1 MLCCLKPLFT
11 PGSKF
16 LAWDRDL
23 YCPETDEPAKV
34 NCSDLCEELGLI
46 EILFTDKTGT
56 LTENVMVFK
65 DASINGVKHDL
76 ESLKAPSAAVAD
88 RSKEPEIT
96 EFLTALC
103 VCHTVQVAECEED
116 DEIHYTAASTD
127 EKAIIEACADLGVQF
142 IGEEETEEDTFL
154 SFLRVSDSRARKEE
168 IKEFQKELVLK
179 FDSDRARMSVIVR
192 YPSGKIMLVTKGAE
206 SSVLPLCISGPVDV
220 TSRHIDDYAVE
231 GLRTLAVATRELNQS
246 ELELIAKE
254 LKAAKR
260 VLNDRERRVREV
272 YDNVERDLT
281 LLGATAVEDKL
292 QDGVKEALV
301 NLELAGI
308 SVWMI
313 TGDKKETAR
322 NISYSCGHLHPDM
335 TILEVTDET
344 EQSVGPNLEKSLKQA
359 KASQATAGCGFI
371 VDGNSL
377 ALILADD
384 DHKELLYQTA
394 LSCQAVVCCR

>member
-88 RSKEPEIT
+88 RSKESEIT

-103 VCHTVQVAECEED
+103 VCHTVQVAEDEED

-127 EKAIIEACADLGVQF
+127 EKAIIGACADLGIQF
-142 IGEEETEEDTFL
+142 IGEEETEDTTILRL
-154 SFLRVSDSRARKEE
+154 SDTRAGKKE

-192 YPSGKIMLVTKGAE
+192 YPSGKIMMVTKGAE
-206 SSVLPLCISGPVDV
+206 SSVLPRCVSGPVDV
-220 TSRHIDDYAVE
+220 TSHHIDEYAVQ
-231 GLRTLAVATRELNQS
+231 GLRTLAVATRELSQA
-246 ELELIAKE
+246 ELERIEKE
-254 LKAAKR
+254 ISAAKR
-260 VLNDRERRVREV
+260 VLNGREKRVEEV
-272 YDNVERDLT
+272 YDRVERELT

-292 QDGVKEALV
+292 EDGVKEALV

-313 TGDKKETAR
+313 TGDKKETAS
-322 NISYSCGHLHPDM
+322 NISYSCDLFHPDM
-335 TILEVTDET
+335 TVLDLTDQS
-344 EQSVGPNLEKSLKQA
+344 EQSVGSTLEKSLSQINQA
-359 KASQATAGCGFI
+359 EARFGLI

-377 ALILADD
+377 ELILADD

-394 LSCQAVVCCR
+394 RRCQAVVCCR

>member
-1 MLCCLKPLFT
+1 M
-11 PGSKF
+11 
-16 LAWDRDL
+16 
-23 YCPETDEPAKV
+23 

-88 RSKEPEIT
+88 RSKESEIT

-103 VCHTVQVAECEED
+103 VCHTVQVAEDEED

-127 EKAIIEACADLGVQF
+127 EKAIIGACADLGVQF
-142 IGEEETEEDTFL
+142 IGEEETEDTTILRL
-154 SFLRVSDSRARKEE
+154 SDTRAGKEE

-192 YPSGKIMLVTKGAE
+192 YPSGKIMMVTKGAE
-206 SSVLPLCISGPVDV
+206 SSVLPRCVSGPVDV
-220 TSRHIDDYAVE
+220 TSHHIDEYAVQ
-231 GLRTLAVATRELNQS
+231 GLRTLAVATRELSQA
-246 ELELIAKE
+246 ELERIEKE
-254 LKAAKR
+254 ISAAKR
-260 VLNDRERRVREV
+260 VLNGREKRVEEV
-272 YDNVERDLT
+272 YDKVERELT

-292 QDGVKEALV
+292 EDGVKEALV

-313 TGDKKETAR
+313 TGDKKETAS
-322 NISYSCGHLHPDM
+322 NISYSCDLFHPDM
-335 TILEVTDET
+335 TVLDLTDQS
-344 EQSVGPNLEKSLKQA
+344 EQSVGSTLEKSLSQINQA
-359 KASQATAGCGFI
+359 EARFGLI

-377 ALILADD
+377 ELILADD

-394 LSCQAVVCCR
+394 RRCQAVVCCR

>member
-1 MLCCLKPLFT
+1 MLT

-23 YCPETDEPAKV
+23 YCPEIDESAKV

-65 DASINGVKHDL
+65 EASINGVKHDL

-88 RSKEPEIT
+88 RSKESEIT

-103 VCHTVQVAECEED
+103 VCHTVQVAEDEED

-127 EKAIIEACADLGVQF
+127 EKAIIGACADLGVQF
-142 IGEEETEEDTFL
+142 IGEEETEDTTILRL
-154 SFLRVSDSRARKEE
+154 SDTRAGKEE

-192 YPSGKIMLVTKGAE
+192 YPSGKIMMVTKGAE
-206 SSVLPLCISGPVDV
+206 SSVLPRCVSGPVDV
-220 TSRHIDDYAVE
+220 TSHHIDEYAVQ
-231 GLRTLAVATRELNQS
+231 GLRTLAVATRELSQA
-246 ELELIAKE
+246 ELERIEKE
-254 LKAAKR
+254 ISAAKR
-260 VLNDRERRVREV
+260 VLNGREKRVEEV
-272 YDNVERDLT
+272 YDRVERELT

-292 QDGVKEALV
+292 EDGVKEALV

-313 TGDKKETAR
+313 TGDKKETAS
-322 NISYSCGHLHPDM
+322 NISYSCDLFHPDM
-335 TILEVTDET
+335 TVLDLTDQS
-344 EQSVGPNLEKSLKQA
+344 EQSVGSTLEKSLSQINQA
-359 KASQATAGCGFI
+359 EARFGLI

-377 ALILADD
+377 ELILAND

-394 LSCQAVVCCR
+394 RRCQAVVCCR

>member
-1 MLCCLKPLFT
+1 MLT

-23 YCPETDEPAKV
+23 YCPEIDESAKV

-65 DASINGVKHDL
+65 EASINGVKHDL

-88 RSKEPEIT
+88 RSKESEIT

-103 VCHTVQVAECEED
+103 VCHTVQVAEDEED

-127 EKAIIEACADLGVQF
+127 EKAIIGACADLGVQF
-142 IGEEETEEDTFL
+142 IGEEETEDTTILRL
-154 SFLRVSDSRARKEE
+154 SDTRAGKKE

-192 YPSGKIMLVTKGAE
+192 YPSGKIMMVTKGAE
-206 SSVLPLCISGPVDV
+206 SSVLPRCVSGPVDV
-220 TSRHIDDYAVE
+220 TSHHIDEYAVQ
-231 GLRTLAVATRELNQS
+231 GLRTLAVATRELSQA
-246 ELELIAKE
+246 ELERIEKE
-254 LKAAKR
+254 ISAAKR
-260 VLNDRERRVREV
+260 VLNGREKRVEEV
-272 YDNVERDLT
+272 YDRVERELT

-292 QDGVKEALV
+292 EDGVKEALV

-313 TGDKKETAR
+313 TGDKKETAS
-322 NISYSCGHLHPDM
+322 NISYSCDLFHPDM
-335 TILEVTDET
+335 TVLDLTDQS
-344 EQSVGPNLEKSLKQA
+344 EQSVGSTLEKSLSQINQA
-359 KASQATAGCGFI
+359 EARFGLI

-377 ALILADD
+377 ELILADD

-394 LSCQAVVCCR
+394 RRCQAVVCCR

>member
-1 MLCCLKPLFT
+1 MLT

-23 YCPETDEPAKV
+23 YCPEIDESAKV

-65 DASINGVKHDL
+65 EASINGVKHDL

-88 RSKEPEIT
+88 RSKESEIT

-103 VCHTVQVAECEED
+103 VCHTVQVAEDEED

-127 EKAIIEACADLGVQF
+127 EKAIIGACADLGVQF
-142 IGEEETEEDTFL
+142 IGEEETEDTTILRL
-154 SFLRVSDSRARKEE
+154 SDTRAGKEE

-192 YPSGKIMLVTKGAE
+192 YPSGKIMMVTKGAE
-206 SSVLPLCISGPVDV
+206 SSVLPRCVSGPVDV
-220 TSRHIDDYAVE
+220 TSHHIDEYAVQ
-231 GLRTLAVATRELNQS
+231 GLRTLAVATRELSQA
-246 ELELIAKE
+246 ELERIEKE
-254 LKAAKR
+254 ISAAKR
-260 VLNDRERRVREV
+260 VLNGREKRVEEV
-272 YDNVERDLT
+272 YDRVERELT

-292 QDGVKEALV
+292 EDGVKEALV

-313 TGDKKETAR
+313 TGDKKETAS
-322 NISYSCGHLHPDM
+322 NISYSCDLFHPDM
-335 TILEVTDET
+335 TVLDLTDQS
-344 EQSVGPNLEKSLKQA
+344 EQSVGSTLEKSLSQINQA
-359 KASQATAGCGFI
+359 EARFGLI

-377 ALILADD
+377 ELILADD

-394 LSCQAVVCCR
+394 RRCQAVVCCR

>member
-1 MLCCLKPLFT
+1 MLT

-23 YCPETDEPAKV
+23 YCPEIDESAKV

-65 DASINGVKHDL
+65 EASINGVKHDL

-103 VCHTVQVAECEED
+103 VCHTVQVAEDEED

-127 EKAIIEACADLGVQF
+127 EKAIIGACADLGVQF
-142 IGEEETEEDTFL
+142 IGEEETEDTTILRL
-154 SFLRVSDSRARKEE
+154 SDTRAGKKE

-192 YPSGKIMLVTKGAE
+192 YPSGKIMMVTKGAE
-206 SSVLPLCISGPVDV
+206 SSVLPRCVSGPVDV
-220 TSRHIDDYAVE
+220 TSHHIDEYAVQ
-231 GLRTLAVATRELNQS
+231 GLRTLAVATRELSQA
-246 ELELIAKE
+246 ELERIEKE
-254 LKAAKR
+254 ISAAKR
-260 VLNDRERRVREV
+260 VLNGREKRVEEV
-272 YDNVERDLT
+272 YDRVERELT

-292 QDGVKEALV
+292 EDGVKEALV

-313 TGDKKETAR
+313 TGDKKETAS
-322 NISYSCGHLHPDM
+322 NISYSCDLFHPDM
-335 TILEVTDET
+335 TVLDLTDQS
-344 EQSVGPNLEKSLKQA
+344 EQSVGSTLEKSLSQINQA
-359 KASQATAGCGFI
+359 EARFGLI

-377 ALILADD
+377 ELILADD

-394 LSCQAVVCCR
+394 RRCQAVVCCR